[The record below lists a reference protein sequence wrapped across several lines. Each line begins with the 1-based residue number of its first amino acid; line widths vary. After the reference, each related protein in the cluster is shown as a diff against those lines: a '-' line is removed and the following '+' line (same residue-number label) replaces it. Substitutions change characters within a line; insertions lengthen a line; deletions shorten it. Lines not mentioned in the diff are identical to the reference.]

1 MTTTRNKAW
10 ARLVRMRCE
19 AKWPRRVP
27 VTQVADLV
35 ERLPLMDPV
44 TWAEVLTAV
53 AAKAVVVTV
62 VAATLAVVTVVVA
75 TVALAMVVVVTA
87 AAVATVAVAADK
99 PGSTTNLN
107 T

>member
-62 VAATLAVVTVVVA
+62 VAATLAVVTVVAA
-75 TVALAMVVVVTA
+75 TVVVVTA

-99 PGSTTNLN
+99 AASTSNLN